1 MGRFYKTAKPEML
14 DFMFKV
20 PEQAIMTAIKGAD
33 AQIEGQEA
41 YLTDLQKQLKTAA
54 LDEDEARRKQRV
66 TELEGKIREHSLK
79 LFENPLLAIKEQKGI
94 RDLGQEIYKD
104 LTEGELYAY
113 NTNYT
118 TRQKY
123 YEKAVEDATG
133 KDGRL
138 NVDQV
143 KNAMAAF
150 DAQYKMKEGAQFN
163 KETGKFN
170 PYGTELLYD
179 YVDRSEYAKKTAEGW
194 VTQDTKNWGETLEG
208 QYWKKEEVTKSIL
221 GLDELTFGIL
231 NTMTTDETVMQPL
244 IQGLQHQA
252 QTKAAQIL
260 KASGGDFNK
269 LYKQEFDKLYIE
281 YFGEKDEATNKLA
294 LEPVLNE
301 DGTPAID
308 ETTKKP
314 IMQFKNPGK
323 LYQEAKAAAD
333 KKDKNEIGIGIS
345 YTADEFAKINAKLE
359 ADKALAQH
367 NKDINIV
374 VGFDTDNKEVIET
387 TLPGDSYD
395 EIVGNLDGEEAQIQ
409 KDTED
414 YKKQLLILLTK
425 DNPGAHKE
433 VNEKLKLLFSG
444 DTPDFE
450 GIKTYLNSKQVG
462 AGDKNLTGADDFQR
476 SYEQRKINLQ
486 NQRTLLDATVE
497 GGEEDVPG
505 YNYPFYYAK
514 KVIAAGLKD
523 EITKKQEALKN
534 ATNDEAKKQ
543 ITAEINQLQKDFIIA
558 DKERKQYIGRSQN
571 YNTKTEKNLNTRTR
585 TAKATSG
592 DQLIDWG
599 ASKEEAK
606 RFQEALNTLEE
617 KPIWNW
623 VGGGSNAQIRNNDGT
638 GMMKFSGSTMN
649 DYFFDL
655 DTYTQEINPET
666 KEFEITDKK
675 SGQLVFKGKTGNYS
689 VAIDDFNTVGANAI
703 TTTITGRRLD
713 KNGNWVTT
721 NFDVFIPASELKNST
736 VSNSLAKYQGEQA
749 LTALTRKAEANAKKL
764 KNPDYIYQHNKY
776 ISVMPR
782 GGTDGKALYIFNDGK
797 GNIEKVETS
806 QKALDLFKI
815 YNK

>member
-1 MGRFYKTAKPEML
+1 MGRFYKTAKPEIM

-54 LDEDEARRKQRV
+54 LDEDEERRKARV
-66 TELEGKIREHSLK
+66 TELEGKIKEHSLK
-79 LFENPLLAIKEQKGI
+79 IWENPLLAIKEQKGI

-104 LTEGELYAY
+104 LSEGELYAY
-113 NTNYT
+113 NTNYA
-118 TRQKY
+118 TRQNY
-123 YEKAVEDATG
+123 YQKAVEDATG

-143 KNAMAAF
+143 KNAMAAY
-150 DAQYKMKEGAQFN
+150 DSKYAMNKGAQFN

-179 YVDRSEYAKKTAEGW
+179 YVDRSNYAKTTADGW

-231 NTMTTDETVMQPL
+231 NTMTTDEKVMQPL

-269 LYKQEFDKLYIE
+269 LYKQEFDKLYTE
-281 YFGEKDEATNKLA
+281 YFGEKDEATNKLK
-294 LEPVLNE
+294 LEEVLDEKGQPVL
-301 DGTPAID
+301 D

-333 KKDKNEIGIGIS
+333 KKDKNEIGIGIN

-374 VGFDTDNKEVIET
+374 VGFNTDNKQVIEA

-409 KDTED
+409 KDAQD
-414 YKKQLLILLTK
+414 YKKQLLFLLTK
-425 DNPGAHKE
+425 NDPSAHKE
-433 VNEKLKLLFSG
+433 VDEKLKLLFSS

-450 GIKTYLNSKQVG
+450 GIKTYLNSKDVG

-476 SYEQRKINLQ
+476 SYEQRKIKLQ
-486 NQRTLLDATVE
+486 NQRTILDAKVE
-497 GGEEDVPG
+497 EGEENIRSYD
-505 YNYPFYYAK
+505 YPFYVSK

-523 EITKKQEALKN
+523 EIAKKQEALKN
-534 ATNDEAKKQ
+534 ATNDETKKQ
-543 ITAEINQLQKDFIIA
+543 ITAEINQLQKDFITA
-558 DKERKQYIGRSQN
+558 DKERKQYIGRGQN
-571 YNTKTEKNLNTRTR
+571 YNTKTEKNLNTVTR

-592 DQLIDWG
+592 DQLLDWG
-599 ASKEEAK
+599 APKEEAK
-606 RFQEALNTLEE
+606 RFQEALSTLEE
-617 KPIWNW
+617 KPLWNW

-655 DTYTQEINPET
+655 DTYTQEINPIT

-675 SGQLVFKGKTGNYS
+675 TGQLVFKGKTGNYQI
-689 VAIDDFNTVGANAI
+689 AIDDFNAIGANAI
-703 TTTITGRRLD
+703 TTTITGRRRD
-713 KNGNWVTT
+713 KDGEWVTT
-721 NFDVFIPASELKNST
+721 NFDVFIPSSELSNST
-736 VSNSLAKYQGEQA
+736 VSNSLTKYQGEQA
-749 LTALTRKAEANAKKL
+749 LTALTRKAEASAKGI
-764 KNPDYIYQHNKY
+764 KNPNFTYQHNRY

-782 GGTDGKALYIFNDGK
+782 GGTDGKAIYIFNDGK
-797 GNIEKVETS
+797 GNIEQVETS